1 MKEEKF
7 CEANGIKSITM
18 IKIRER
24 TWKSRV
30 SPIKM
35 ETEEERRGKLK
46 LKEKDC
52 NRVSPQKKRTKM
64 NPKMRTDEKLK
75 VSERKR
81 KI

>member
-1 MKEEKF
+1 MKQKRGKKNKTKEEKF

-35 ETEEERRGKLK
+35 ETKEERRGKLK
-46 LKEKDC
+46 TKEKDC
-52 NRVSPQKKRTKM
+52 NQVSPPKK
-64 NPKMRTDEKLK
+64 
-75 VSERKR
+75 
-81 KI
+81 